1 MLIDFHV
8 HLEDTVPVPRGKRL
22 EVSVHQLVDRMNR
35 EGIDKTVLLPLE
47 SPEAISGY
55 YLTREALRDW
65 AT

>member
-8 HLEDTVPVPRGKRL
+8 HLADTVPVGSLKRL
-22 EVSVHQLVDRMNR
+22 EISVHQLIDRMNR

-55 YLTREALRDW
+55 YLTRDDLGK
-65 AT
+65 